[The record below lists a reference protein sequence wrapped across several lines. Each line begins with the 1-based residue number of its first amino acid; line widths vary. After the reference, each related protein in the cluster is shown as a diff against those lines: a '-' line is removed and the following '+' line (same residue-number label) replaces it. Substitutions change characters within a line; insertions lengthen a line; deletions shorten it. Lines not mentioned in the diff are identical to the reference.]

1 MGLWYLVVFLS
12 LCLAAVMCDYDAA
25 EKADQRRISDLG
37 NCVRK
42 LWTDLRITVCVVLPV
57 CGSEVCAC
65 LLDQRTALGCGA
77 LYREFCTDADAWKA
91 VV

>member
-12 LCLAAVMCDYDAA
+12 LCLATVMCDYDAA

-42 LWTDLRITVCVVLPV
+42 LWTDLWIAVCFVLCI

-65 LLDQRTALGCGA
+65 LLDQRTAMGCGT
-77 LYREFCTDADAWKA
+77 LCREFCADADSWKA